1 MAAQGILKK
10 DKGFTLVEIMVVIA
24 VIVVIAAIGIPGIM
38 RQRVNANEAS
48 AAAALKT
55 LSAAAV
61 TYRASH
67 TTYPFQLSDLYQPN
81 AEYIDSSLA
90 SGSRQGY
97 NYTLTGNED
106 GFNITAVPSKP
117 NITGTRYYFV
127 DSDGVIRSSS
137 TGPATPESPAIS

>member
-1 MAAQGILKK
+1 MAAQALKK
-10 DKGFTLVEIMVVIA
+10 NRGFTLVEIMVVIA

-38 RQRVNANEAS
+38 RQRVNANEAA

-61 TYRASH
+61 TYRAAH
-67 TTYPFQLSDLYQPN
+67 TTYPSQLSDLYQPN

-97 NYTLTGNED
+97 NYSLVGDED
-106 GFNITAVPSKP
+106 GFNITADPSKP
-117 NITGTRYYFV
+117 NVTGTRYYFV

-137 TGPATPESPAIS
+137 SGPASPDSPAIS